1 MSYKRINVQEARELI
16 EHSNAQVID
25 VRDPASYQAGHI
37 PDAEA
42 VDEVNVQAFI
52 QSADFTRPLIVC
64 CYHGNMSQGAADYF
78 NRNGFEDTFSLDGGY
93 DGWALST

>member
-16 EHSNAQVID
+16 ENSNAQVID

-42 VDEVNVQAFI
+42 V
-52 QSADFTRPLIVC
+52 
-64 CYHGNMSQGAADYF
+64 HAASH
-78 NRNGFEDTFSLDGGY
+78 RVLLPRKHEPGSGRL
-93 DGWALST
+93 LQQKRI